1 MNILF
6 ILTDQFR
13 FDCLSALDHPVVR
26 TPNLDALA
34 ADSTHFTNA
43 WCATMACGPA
53 RASLFTGL
61 YADSHGM
68 NDNQTV
74 LVPRDRRVFPE
85 YLAAAGYDTALV
97 GKLHLKPMARDFGFR
112 HLLRHDAPYTSYSE
126 EEARD
131 SAYLRYLG
139 ETAFRHDPEEAV
151 RRFTA
156 DEDSQDTDEQ
166 RFMLGSGFLEAE
178 HHEVSWAVRE
188 SIEYLKRG
196 RPAGRP
202 FFLNCSFFG
211 PHQPYLCP
219 SPWDELYP
227 PDSIALPDDFHY
239 PVDDKPLFR
248 NSAQTGWIQ
257 RRRDWGWGEDTYRRL
272 LSAYYGY
279 VSMIDDGVGKLM
291 AALREEGLYDSTL
304 VVFSADHGEFGGQF
318 KAFYKGL
325 PYEASCHIPL
335 IVRDPRSATPGQI
348 CDRNTSSIDL
358 FASFLSAAGIDVPE
372 DTESRDLTGLTAG
385 NESGWDNRVR
395 WKKGSQ
401 SFLVR
406 DNSKLMRGQVR
417 GDAVYELYDLAADPL
432 EARNLADEPSHRS
445 TLAALRREL
454 DGWHEDQDERSR
466 QHLPPQASAPGNH
479 AK

>member
-13 FDCLSALDHPVVR
+13 FGCLSALGHPVVR
-26 TPNLDALA
+26 TPHLDALA
-34 ADSTHFTNA
+34 ADSTLFTNT

-68 NDNQTV
+68 DDNQTV
-74 LVPRDRRVFPE
+74 LDPQDRRVFPE
-85 YLAAAGYDTALV
+85 YLADAGYHTALV

-112 HLLRHDAPYTSYSE
+112 HMLRHDAPYTSYSE

-139 ETAFRHDPEEAV
+139 ETAYRHDPEEPV
-151 RRFTA
+151 RRFTE
-156 DEDSQDTDEQ
+156 DEDSQHTDEQ

-188 SIEYLKRG
+188 SIEYLKHR
-196 RPAGRP
+196 RPTDRP
-202 FFLNCSFFG
+202 FLLNCSFFG

-219 SPWDELYP
+219 SPWDNLYP
-227 PDSIALPDDFHY
+227 PASIPLPDDFHY
-239 PVDDKPLFR
+239 PVDDKPLFT
-248 NSAQTGWIQ
+248 NSAHMEWIQ
-257 RRRDWGWGEDTYRRL
+257 RRTDRGWDERTYRRL

-279 VSMIDDGVGKLM
+279 VSMIDDGVGQLM
-291 AALREEGLYDSTL
+291 AALREEGLYDETL

-325 PYEASCHIPL
+325 PYEASCHVPL
-335 IVRDPRSATPGQI
+335 IVRDPRPATRGRR

-358 FASFLSAAGIDVPE
+358 FATFLTAAGIDLPA
-372 DTESRDLTGLTAG
+372 DTESRDLTGLVAG
-385 NESGWDNRVR
+385 DATDWDNRAR

-406 DNSKLMRGQVR
+406 DHMKLMRGQVR
-417 GDAVYELYDLAADPL
+417 GRVVYELYDLAADPL
-432 EARNLADEPSHRS
+432 EACNVADDSSRLSTIDAMRS
-445 TLAALRREL
+445 EL
-454 DGWHEDQDERSR
+454 DGWLVEQDERGRRRTST
-466 QHLPPQASAPGNH
+466 A
-479 AK
+479 